1 MQEIGPDHEKVRFAR
16 TKLYATRRQIQRQG
30 ANGAQCRHG
39 LHTVVDD
46 GGVGRRMGRYE
57 KSCITVWRANFSFF
71 FEMYLLFTW
80 RGRNQ
85 SRLGQIRAD
94 PPPNSRKGIHMLGTL
109 TNYTTSVSKADLSC
123 S

>member
-30 ANGAQCRHG
+30 ANGAQGRHG

-57 KSCITVWRANFSFF
+57 KSCVTVWRANFSFF
-71 FEMYLLFTW
+71 LRCIYYSHGEVAT
-80 RGRNQ
+80 
-85 SRLGQIRAD
+85 
-94 PPPNSRKGIHMLGTL
+94 
-109 TNYTTSVSKADLSC
+109 KAG
-123 S
+123 

>member
-30 ANGAQCRHG
+30 ANGAQGRHG

-57 KSCITVWRANFSFF
+57 SRVSLSGGRIFLFLRCIYYSHGEVAT
-71 FEMYLLFTW
+71 
-80 RGRNQ
+80 
-85 SRLGQIRAD
+85 
-94 PPPNSRKGIHMLGTL
+94 
-109 TNYTTSVSKADLSC
+109 KAG
-123 S
+123 

>member
-46 GGVGRRMGRYE
+46 GGVGSRMGRYE
-57 KSCITVWRANFSFF
+57 SRVSHCLEGEFF
-71 FEMYLLFTW
+71 FF
-80 RGRNQ
+80 
-85 SRLGQIRAD
+85 
-94 PPPNSRKGIHMLGTL
+94 
-109 TNYTTSVSKADLSC
+109 
-123 S
+123 